1 MDLELGVHDL
11 ITLNG
16 EERPEAAYIRTAEF
30 VKEIEAM
37 NFKRHWFAEH
47 HNSPTHAS
55 VSPELLT
62 AYMSAITS
70 KLRLGTGG
78 TMIMHYSPLKI
89 AEDFKTLTALAPNRI
104 DIGLGRAPGSGSNEI
119 VALAQ
124 GKPNAFDDQYD
135 KIEVILDYL
144 LDQRAASFYGNT
156 KAAPLG
162 VETLPEPW
170 MLGSS
175 GQSATKAAE
184 MGLGYS
190 FAKFF
195 GLETDPAVF
204 ELYRKQF
211 KASEFFQEP
220 TVMVSYM
227 VVIADSQEEA
237 DYLAKPIEMQQ
248 IALRRGRMI
257 RNADPEAVKDY
268 EFTPGEVDYLNNNQ
282 AKRFILKGTPEK
294 VQRLIEEEQAL
305 LGINELLAYSP
316 IFDPQKRLDSYKH
329 LARMFNK
336 I

>member
-1 MDLELGVHDL
+1 MNIELGVHDL

-16 EERPEAAYIRTAEF
+16 EESPEAAYQRTRAF
-30 VKEIEAM
+30 VKEIEGM

-55 VSPELLT
+55 VAPELLA
-62 AYMSAITS
+62 AYMASVTD

-89 AEDFKTLTALAPNRI
+89 AEDFKTLTALAPGRI
-104 DIGLGRAPGSGSNEI
+104 DIGLGRAPGSGPNEI

-144 LDQRAASFYGNT
+144 LDKEAPNFYGRT

-162 VETLPEPW
+162 LQTLVEPW

-175 GQSATKAAE
+175 GQSALKAAE

-195 GLETDPAVF
+195 GLETDPEVF
-204 ELYRKQF
+204 KLYRDEF
-211 KASEFFQEP
+211 VASEFFAKP
-220 TVMVSYM
+220 SVMVSYLM
-227 VVIADSQEEA
+227 VIADTQEEA
-237 DYLAKPIEMQQ
+237 EYLAKPILLQQ
-248 IALRRGRMI
+248 LALKRGRMI
-257 RNADPEAVKDY
+257 QNLDPESVKDY
-268 EFTPGEVDYLNNNQ
+268 QFTAEDEAYLKNY
-282 AKRFILKGTPEK
+282 ADKRFSIIGSVEQVQSIL
-294 VQRLIEEEQAL
+294 EEEIEL
-305 LGINELLAYSP
+305 LDIDELLAYSP
-316 IFDPQKRLDSYKH
+316 IYDADQRLASYRH
-329 LARMFNK
+329 LAKIFNK

>member
-1 MDLELGVHDL
+1 MDIELGVHDL

-16 EERPEAAYIRTAEF
+16 EESPEAAYQRTRQF
-30 VKEIEAM
+30 VQDIEGM

-55 VSPELLT
+55 VAPELLT
-62 AYMSAITS
+62 AYMAAVTD
-70 KLRLGTGG
+70 KVRLGTGG

-89 AEDFKTLTALAPNRI
+89 AEDFKTLTALAPGRI
-104 DIGLGRAPGSGSNEI
+104 DIGLGRAPGSGPNEI

-144 LDQRAASFYGNT
+144 LDKEAPSFYGRT

-162 VETLPEPW
+162 LETLVEPW

-175 GQSATKAAE
+175 GQSALKAAE

-195 GLETDPAVF
+195 GLETDPEVF
-204 ELYRKQF
+204 KLYRNEF
-211 KASEFFQEP
+211 VPSEFFAKP
-220 TVMVSYM
+220 SVMVSYLM
-227 VVIADSQEEA
+227 VIADTQEEA
-237 DYLAKPIEMQQ
+237 EYLAKPILLQQ
-248 IALRRGRMI
+248 LALRRGRMI
-257 RNADPEAVKDY
+257 QNLDPEDVKDY
-268 EFTPGEVDYLNNNQ
+268 EFTAEQEAYIRDH
-282 AKRFILKGTPEK
+282 ADKRFSIIGSVEQAQRIL
-294 VQRLIEEEQAL
+294 EEEIES
-305 LGINELLAYSP
+305 LGIDELLAYSP
-316 IFDPQKRLDSYKH
+316 IYDSEKRIASYRH
-329 LARMFNK
+329 LAKIFNK